1 AFARRP
7 PAGAAPRGRERT
19 CGAGDGTRAGAS
31 ARAARA
37 FGLRRSSGASGES
50 GERIQQKRMHR

>member
-1 AFARRP
+1 MRRP
-7 PAGAAPRGRERT
+7 PAGAVPRGRERT

-31 ARAARA
+31 ARA
-37 FGLRRSSGASGES
+37 FGLRRSSGASGASGES